1 MHKSFMGWERADTII
16 REMFLA
22 DCSDDEMAIRIGIPE
37 GSIRH
42 RRYILDLRREKQ
54 RRGKLFKSRV
64 ISMYTKG
71 MKNTEIAEVLNVHVG
86 QISQVTAQ
94 IGFLNIHNDMVEEV
108 RFENGVKIEKIKAA
122 HAYGSEP
129 AYNRAYR

>member
-1 MHKSFMGWERADTII
+1 
-16 REMFLA
+16 MFLA
-22 DCSDDEMAIRIGIPE
+22 DCSDDEMAVRVGIPE

-42 RRYILDLRREKQ
+42 RRCFLDLRREKK

-71 MKNTEIAEVLNVHVG
+71 MKNT
-86 QISQVTAQ
+86 
-94 IGFLNIHNDMVEEV
+94 VEEV